1 MKLSLGFILA
11 LSLAGLQFLAILTV
25 VSTSYFT
32 SEKALLEQARDLLAD
47 AGTNVSDSSQRF
59 LKPARDA
66 AELTSKMLETGIV
79 VDTDEAA
86 IESYLFQHLQ
96 IEPDLSGLYYGDE
109 LGNFVYVMRSQGPG
123 PFRTKFVTMNGTER
137 TTELIWRAPNFSE
150 IERALDPTD
159 AFDAR
164 MRPWYQAA
172 SDQLTSVW
180 TAPYIFFSSQSPGI
194 SVASPVLSETGEVR
208 GVVGA
213 DIEISAI
220 SNFLSELS
228 IGEHGTALIL
238 NENGDVIAHPDLSK
252 IKMKNDDGTVGF
264 VRIDEID
271 DPAARAAFAEFTSKT
286 DFTEQSE
293 TQAEFQLSRDRYV
306 SLLKPFP
313 SSELPWTIAI
323 YAPENDFTKGIKDNR
338 LRNIWIAAA
347 ISLITAV
354 AGLALA
360 ELILRPV
367 RAFAVRTALVS
378 QGEVS
383 AAEPLPRTYR
393 ELSRAN
399 MTLIDEIAQRRDADA
414 KILELNRELSH
425 FSRVN
430 LMGQMA
436 TGLAHEL
443 SQPLTAITQNVD
455 AAITTAAQ
463 EAAPNK
469 ELLGIL
475 SELDDQAHRGGDIIR
490 ALRGFVRKDE
500 GLPAP
505 FDFNELL
512 AQTQSLLHR
521 EAEVHEINMIFQAPE
536 LPTVIGNRVQI
547 AQVLL
552 NLVRNSI
559 DAISQANSPTRD
571 IIISAS
577 RKANFLEV
585 CVDDTGPGVDPE
597 VTLFKQ
603 FETSKSDGMGL
614 GLSICRR
621 IVETNGGRLWHDAKT
636 NDKTRFCFTLRLD
649 TAPDR
654 VPE

>member
-25 VSTSYFT
+25 VLTSYFT

-47 AGTNVSDSSQRF
+47 AGTNASESSQRF

-79 VDTDEAA
+79 ADTDKAA

-96 IEPDLSGLYYGDE
+96 TEPDLSGLYYGDE
-109 LGNFVYVMRSQGPG
+109 QGNFVYVMRSQGPG
-123 PFRTKFVTMNGTER
+123 PFRTKFVSMDGTVR

-150 IERALDPTD
+150 VERALDPKD
-159 AFDAR
+159 DFDAR
-164 MRPWYQAA
+164 LRPWYQAA
-172 SDQLTSVW
+172 SEQRTSVW

-194 SVASPVLSETGEVR
+194 SVASPVLSETGEIL

-220 SNFLSELS
+220 SNFLSLLS
-228 IGEHGTALIL
+228 IGDHGTALIL

-252 IKMKNDDGTVGF
+252 IKIKNDDGTVSF
-264 VRIDEID
+264 VQIDQID
-271 DPAARAAFAEFTSKT
+271 DAVARTAFADFTSVSALADQK
-286 DFTEQSE
+286 E
-293 TQAEFQLSRDRYV
+293 TQAEFQLLQDRYV

-313 SSELPWTIAI
+313 SSGLPWTIAI
-323 YAPENDFTKGIKDNR
+323 YAPENDFTQGIKDNR
-338 LRNIWIAAA
+338 LRNIWIAAS
-347 ISLITAV
+347 ISLVTAI

-360 ELILRPV
+360 ELILKPV

-378 QGEVS
+378 QGEVA

-393 ELSRAN
+393 ELTRAN
-399 MTLIDEIAQRRDADA
+399 ETLIDQIAQRRDADA
-414 KILELNRELSH
+414 KILDVNRELSH

-463 EAAPNK
+463 DPTPNQ

-475 SELDDQAHRGGDIIR
+475 AELDDQAHRGGDIIR

-500 GLPAP
+500 GTTVP
-505 FDFNELL
+505 FDFKELL

-521 EAEVHEINMIFQAPE
+521 EAEIHEINLVFQAPDVPNV
-536 LPTVIGNRVQI
+536 LGNRVQI
-547 AQVLL
+547 AQVLM

-559 DAISQANSPTRD
+559 EAISQADSPTRD
-571 IIISAS
+571 ITISAS
-577 RKANFLEV
+577 QNNDMLKV
-585 CVDDTGPGVDPE
+585 CVDDTGPGVDPK

-603 FETSKSDGMGL
+603 FETSKSNGMGL

-636 NDKTRFCFTLRLD
+636 SDKTRFCFTLNLE
-649 TAPDR
+649 TGP
-654 VPE
+654 VQPSP